1 MKIIKRLLIVIIIS
15 LMVIDTLVGCIKIKN
30 YKSTESIK
38 YVNPIKISVFEYRG
52 DDNII
57 TDISNNLK
65 KIEAENP
72 EKVKFTF
79 YDSKNSQTLQN
90 ENIDKAIQ
98 EGTDLLLLNLV
109 DIESGQQVINKIK
122 ENNIP
127 VIVYNREPISIV
139 PIKSYDK
146 AIYIGND
153 SKEGG
158 ILQGQ
163 ILVDTWKANKNIID
177 KNGDGIMQYIMLSGG
192 IDNKEALGR
201 SIYSVK
207 TIEDAGIKTEEIALR
222 VANFDKEIA
231 RIAIE
236 SLFSKYGNKI
246 EVIISNDDT
255 MAIGAIEA
263 LQAMGY
269 NTGDEIK
276 TIPVVGFDKE
286 EKARELIEKG
296 FMTGTVIQDPYK
308 IADALYIVGMNL
320 VFRRNALEGTS
331 YVFDETGVSIRI
343 PYEGIFVKT
352 SS

>member
-1 MKIIKRLLIVIIIS
+1 MKIMKKLFIVIIIA
-15 LMVIDTLVGCIKIKN
+15 LIVTELVGYIKIKN
-30 YKSTESIK
+30 YRSIQSIK
-38 YVNPIKISVFEYRG
+38 YVNPIKVSVFEYRG
-52 DDNII
+52 DDNFIAE
-57 TDISNNLK
+57 ISNSLK

-72 EKVKFTF
+72 EKVKYTF

-98 EGTDLLLLNLV
+98 EGTDLILLNLV
-109 DIESGQQVINKIK
+109 DIEAGQQVINKIK
-122 ENNIP
+122 EYNIP
-127 VIVYNREPISIV
+127 VIVYNREPISII

-146 AIYIGND
+146 AIYIGNN

-163 ILVDTWKANKNIID
+163 ILVDTWNDKKEIID

-201 SIYSVK
+201 TIYSVK
-207 TIEDAGIKTEEIALR
+207 TIENAGIKTEELALR
-222 VANFDKEIA
+222 VANFDKELA
-231 RIAIE
+231 RNAIE
-236 SLFSKYGNKI
+236 SLFDKYGNKI

-255 MAIGAIEA
+255 MAVGAIEA
-263 LQAMGY
+263 LQAKGY
-269 NTGDEIK
+269 NTGDENK

-296 FMTGTVIQDPYK
+296 FMTGTVIQNPYK
-308 IADALYIVGMNL
+308 TAEALYIVGMNL
-320 VFRRNALEGTS
+320 VFRRNALEGAP
-331 YVFDETGVSIRI
+331 YVFDETGISIRI

>member
-1 MKIIKRLLIVIIIS
+1 M
-15 LMVIDTLVGCIKIKN
+15 
-30 YKSTESIK
+30 
-38 YVNPIKISVFEYRG
+38 
-52 DDNII
+52 
-57 TDISNNLK
+57 
-65 KIEAENP
+65 
-72 EKVKFTF
+72 
-79 YDSKNSQTLQN
+79 
-90 ENIDKAIQ
+90 
-98 EGTDLLLLNLV
+98 LLNLV
-109 DIESGQQVINKIK
+109 DIEAGQQVINKIK

-163 ILVDTWKANKNIID
+163 ILVDTWNDKKEIID

-201 SIYSVK
+201 TIYSVK
-207 TIEDAGIKTEEIALR
+207 TIENAGIKTEELALR
-222 VANFDKEIA
+222 VANFDKELA
-231 RIAIE
+231 RKAIE
-236 SLFSKYGNKI
+236 SLFNKYGNKI

-255 MAIGAIEA
+255 MAVGAIEA
-263 LQAMGY
+263 LQAKGY
-269 NTGDEIK
+269 NIGDEYK

-286 EKARELIEKG
+286 EKAKELIEKG
-296 FMTGTVIQDPYK
+296 FMTGTVIQNPYK
-308 IADALYIVGMNL
+308 TAEALYIVGMNL
-320 VFRRNALEGTS
+320 VFRRNAFEGTP
-331 YVFDETGVSIRI
+331 YVFDDTGVSIRI